1 MFMEDH
7 NISAV
12 LEQFR
17 SQDRI
22 FSNFYDL
29 HAKGKL
35 GEFIESL
42 PDIKLLFQLND
53 RHFRC
58 IDERTPGGLHAAG
71 PLILMDE
78 AKAIRLLRT
87 TRAEGLYSH
96 DGCGAAGLAF
106 ANVEESKRNFY
117 VNSDNYGMFYAKE
130 LAKKAGIPYV
140 GHLPAH
146 PHFHVARMAVYDGS
160 GNFDNSERKLKIA
173 GLPPCFVI
181 SRRWHDAAD
190 AKNELGI
197 AAKIATG
204 DHGYGSLIKEKA
216 PFLFLVVGMKN
227 KDFSLHKL
235 MDEASA
241 VASEFAGKVI
251 VDGFVAPV

>member
-1 MFMEDH
+1 MFMDEHDS
-7 NISAV
+7 SAV

-22 FSNFYDL
+22 FRNFYDL
-29 HAKGKL
+29 HAKGEL
-35 GEFIESL
+35 GGFFESL
-42 PDIKLLFQLND
+42 PDIKLLFQLDD

-58 IDERTPGGLHAAG
+58 IEEGTPGGIHAAG

-78 AKAIRLLRT
+78 AKAIRMLKT
-87 TRAEGLYSH
+87 ARAEGIYSH
-96 DGCGAAGLAF
+96 DLCGAAGLAF
-106 ANVEESKRNFY
+106 ANVEDSKKTFF

-190 AKNELGI
+190 AKNELSI

-204 DHGYGSLIKEKA
+204 DHGYGALIREKS
-216 PFLFLVVGMKN
+216 PFLVLVVGMKN

-235 MDEASA
+235 MDEASS
-241 VASEFAGKVI
+241 VASEFGGKVI
-251 VDGFVAPV
+251 VDGFMAPF